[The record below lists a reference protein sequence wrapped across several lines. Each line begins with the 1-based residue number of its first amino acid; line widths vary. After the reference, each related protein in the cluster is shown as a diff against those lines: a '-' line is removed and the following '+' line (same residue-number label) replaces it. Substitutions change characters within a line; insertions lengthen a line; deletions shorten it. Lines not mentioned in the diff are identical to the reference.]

1 MSTPVAD
8 RPASAGLR
16 TRALARATDL
26 GYAAGWGAVTALP
39 EPLARSGF
47 DTAFRWVARRDGGGV
62 RQLRANLRAVT
73 GGTVDEGELDAL
85 TVRAM
90 RSYGRYWQEAFRLSR
105 ISPQRI
111 LRDTEVTGGEHL
123 DRALA
128 SGRPVVAALPH
139 SGNWDASAVWYVDRL
154 GGPFL
159 TVAERLRP
167 ESLYRRFLE
176 FRESLGMRV
185 VPLTGGPRPS
195 ATVLREWLDG
205 GGSVALLCDRDL
217 AGNGIPV
224 SFAGRPTTMPGGPA
238 LVAAQTGAALLPMV
252 CSFTERGWG
261 LTWLP
266 EIPVDGP
273 GRLRDRVTAAT
284 QGIADAFATTIARR
298 PEDWHVLG
306 RIWPDVPPD
315 PVRGAPPNRTGLER
329 V

>member
-1 MSTPVAD
+1 VSAAD
-8 RPASAGLR
+8 RL
-16 TRALARATDL
+16 TDL
-26 GYAAGWGAVTALP
+26 GYAAGWGAVKALP
-39 EPLARSGF
+39 EPVARGGF
-47 DTAFRWVARRDGGGV
+47 DAAFRWVARRDGGGV
-62 RQLRANLRAVT
+62 RQLRANLRQVT
-73 GGTVDEGELDAL
+73 GGTLDGAELDAL
-85 TVRAM
+85 THRAM
-90 RSYGRYWQEAFRLSR
+90 RSYGRYWQEAFRLPRMRPDR
-105 ISPQRI
+105 IV
-111 LRDTEVTGGEHL
+111 RDTEVEGGEHL

-139 SGNWDASAVWYVDRL
+139 SGNWDASALWYVDRL
-154 GGPFL
+154 GGPFM

-167 ESLYRRFLE
+167 ESLYDRFLA

-195 ATVLREWLDG
+195 ATVLREWLDD

-224 SFAGRPTTMPGGPA
+224 TFAGRATTMPGGPA
-238 LVAAQTGAALLPMV
+238 LLAAQTGAALLPMV

-261 LTWLP
+261 LTWCP
-266 EIPVDGP
+266 EVPVAGP

-284 QGIADAFATTIARR
+284 QGIADAFAATIARR

-315 PVRGAPPNRTGLER
+315 PER
-329 V
+329 PGRP